1 MTGPLVLARIARAMG
16 ITDQLGEQV
25 EVATLNFIIPV
36 ITFVSNQLRG
46 LTTMYETTDYFISVL
61 LTDLL

>member
-36 ITFVSNQLRG
+36 ITFVSNQLREF
-46 LTTMYETTDYFISVL
+46 TTMYEQLIILFVL
-61 LTDLL
+61 LTDPS

>member
-36 ITFVSNQLRG
+36 ITFVSNQLRE
-46 LTTMYETTDYFISVL
+46 LTTMYEQLIILFVL
-61 LTDLL
+61 LTDPS